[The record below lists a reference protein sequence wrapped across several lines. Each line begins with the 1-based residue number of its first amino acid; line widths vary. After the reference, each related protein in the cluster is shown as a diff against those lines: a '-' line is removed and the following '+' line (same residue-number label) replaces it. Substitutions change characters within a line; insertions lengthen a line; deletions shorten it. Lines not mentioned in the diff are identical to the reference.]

1 MFSSGQYMQCVFNF
15 FFDTLI
21 SRNLLL
27 IIVVSISFR
36 KISFHIH
43 CRRFRKGITRDNHL
57 SVANWTNRYGIHHW
71 TIHRRR
77 YRKLAWLGFEPTT
90 TEFHSDALTD
100 WAIRPW
106 VQLALRANSVQL
118 FQFHLLFS
126 VRFHFGYSL
135 CQLPPLFNQSRVNR

>member
-1 MFSSGQYMQCVFNF
+1 MQCVFNF

-100 WAIRPW
+100 WGIRPW
-106 VQLALRANSVQL
+106 VQLALRTNFVQL
-118 FQFHLLFS
+118 LQFHHLFS
-126 VRFHFGYSL
+126 VRFDFGHCLSHHV
-135 CQLPPLFNQSRVNR
+135 CFNRSFLQVIKWV

>member
-1 MFSSGQYMQCVFNF
+1 MQCVFNF

-100 WAIRPW
+100 WGIRPW
-106 VQLALRANSVQL
+106 VQLALRTNFVQL
-118 FQFHLLFS
+118 LQFHCLFS
-126 VRFHFGYSL
+126 VRFDFGHCLSHHV
-135 CQLPPLFNQSRVNR
+135 CFNRSFLQVIKWV